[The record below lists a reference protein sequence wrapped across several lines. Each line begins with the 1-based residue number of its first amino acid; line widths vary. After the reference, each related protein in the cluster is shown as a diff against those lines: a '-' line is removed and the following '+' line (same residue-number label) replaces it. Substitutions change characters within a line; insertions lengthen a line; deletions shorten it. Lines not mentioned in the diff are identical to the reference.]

1 MKRIVKETLKSGKV
15 QYRVEKNTM
24 FFGLIP
30 CEWHTCTIT
39 FPYGFGDVTLEAV
52 FNTLEEAQEFYG
64 INTDP
69 VIDKEVISE

>member
-1 MKRIVKETLKSGKV
+1 
-15 QYRVEKNTM
+15 M

-39 FPYGFGDVTLEAV
+39 FPYDFGDVILEAV

>member
-1 MKRIVKETLKSGKV
+1 MI
-15 QYRVEKNTM
+15 
-24 FFGLIP
+24 
-30 CEWHTCTIT
+30 
-39 FPYGFGDVTLEAV
+39 FGDVTLEAV